1 MKIGLVLEG
10 GAMRG
15 MYTSGVL
22 DAFHDEKLKFSDI
35 IGVSAGTLFG
45 VNFLSKQRGRAIRY
59 NKRFSKKL
67 NYMGLYSLITSK
79 NIINKDFAFYKV
91 PFELDVF
98 DNEEYKKSNTNF
110 YATVTNVET
119 GEPEYILLKDV
130 FEQMELL
137 RATSAMPFVSEIVE
151 IDGKKYLDGGV
162 SDSIPFEKCKEL
174 GVDKVVVV
182 LTRDINYRKKKHS
195 DKFHQMFYK
204 KYPKFIEVA
213 SNRYKKYNDSVEKL
227 IELEKKGEI
236 FVIRPSE
243 TITIGRLEKDPDKL
257 QSVYE
262 LGYNDARKVMDK
274 LIKYMSE

>member
-22 DAFHDEKLKFSDI
+22 DAFHDENLKFSDI

-130 FEQMELL
+130 YKQMELL

-195 DKFHQMFYK
+195 DKFHQLFYK

-213 SNRYKKYNDSVEKL
+213 SNRYKNYNDSVEKL

>member
-1 MKIGLVLEG
+1 MEL
-10 GAMRG
+10 
-15 MYTSGVL
+15 T
-22 DAFHDEKLKFSDI
+22 
-35 IGVSAGTLFG
+35 
-45 VNFLSKQRGRAIRY
+45 FLSKQRGRAIRY

-130 FEQMELL
+130 YKQMELL

-195 DKFHQMFYK
+195 DKFHQLFYK

-213 SNRYKKYNDSVEKL
+213 SNRYKNYNDSVEKL